1 MISEVGGAFLTGITG
16 RWWRSRSAALRLAH
30 PQSFVFQPASS
41 FLPPSPDRVLVC
53 RGLFSVGSR
62 RTREPGVFWRGR
74 LLFLLIVAEQIK
86 DACVDERRLLSQ
98 L

>member
-30 PQSFVFQPASS
+30 PVFCFSARLL
-41 FLPPSPDRVLVC
+41 LPPSPDRVLVF
-53 RGLFSVGSR
+53 RGLFPVGSR